1 MQDSVIQES
10 VPLARDGDTIAEVR
24 SLSSENWE
32 KELDSGRK
40 LLLIGNSSCQACVE
54 WKNELVEWTPPDGLA
69 ILEIQ
74 LDQPGLGRF
83 KIEHPWIASI
93 QILPFNAIFS
103 DGEIVE
109 QWAGSGTSRLEEK
122 LLSIMS

>member
-24 SLSSENWE
+24 S
-32 KELDSGRK
+32 
-40 LLLIGNSSCQACVE
+40 
-54 WKNELVEWTPPDGLA
+54 